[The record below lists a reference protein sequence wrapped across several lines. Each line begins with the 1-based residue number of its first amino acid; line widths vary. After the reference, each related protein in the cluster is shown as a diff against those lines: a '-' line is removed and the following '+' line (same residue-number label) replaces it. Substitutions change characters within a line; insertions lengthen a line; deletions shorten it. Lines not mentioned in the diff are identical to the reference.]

1 MTGITT
7 HLASNLKRWVLLL
20 PRPIKRLIATSSDI
34 VTLLIATEVAFYLR
48 LGEWPGFGL
57 PLAVA
62 SMIGIVIMLPIFISM
77 GLYRAIF
84 RYAGWHSMVT
94 IVQAMAIYTVIYA
107 TIFALMAL
115 PGIPRTVGLI
125 QPAILFLMVGVSRV
139 MIRYWLGDLY
149 AMIRRKPRLRPVL
162 IYGASADGQQL
173 FQAANASR
181 DMRVIGFIDDDKAL
195 IGGVIEGRPIYG
207 RDQMPVVID
216 RYEVTDLLL
225 APSAVSRAERAA
237 IVSELRP
244 YAVQVR
250 TLPAMSDVAS
260 GTVRVSDLHELQ
272 IEDLLGRDP
281 VQPIAELMATH
292 VAGHA
297 VMVTGAG
304 GSIGSELCRQ
314 ILTQRP
320 GLLVLV
326 DISESALYQ
335 IDLELRR
342 LCQADDGE
350 RSHDVVIVPLI
361 ASVTDEA
368 RMRRILRHYRPN
380 IIFHA
385 AAYKH
390 VPLVEHNIVEGVRN
404 NVIGSLVTAR
414 LARELA
420 IRNFVLISTDKAVR
434 PTNVMGASKRLAEMI
449 LQAMQS
455 EGSRTTF
462 SMVRFG
468 NVLGS
473 SGSVVPL
480 FRSQIAHGDHV
491 TITHPDITRYFMTI
505 TEAAQLVVQAA
516 GMATGG
522 DVFLLDMGE
531 PVRIAD
537 LARNM
542 IEMSGMTVRDEAN
555 PSGDIEIRCTGLR
568 PGEKLYEELLIG
580 NNPVGTEHER
590 IMRATENFVPMKRLQ
605 AELIEL
611 SHAIDRGDPDQI
623 RNLLRKIVPEF
634 APNSP
639 LVDLSPCDEDTRQT
653 A

>member
-1 MTGITT
+1 MTET
-7 HLASNLKRWVLLL
+7 ASRMARNCKRWILLL

-34 VTLLIATEVAFYLR
+34 VTVLLASEVAFYLR
-48 LGEWPGFGL
+48 LGEWQSFGW

-62 SMIGIVIMLPIFISM
+62 SMIGIIIMLPIFIRM

-84 RYAGWHSMVT
+84 RFAGWHSFVT
-94 IVQAMAIYTVIYA
+94 IMQAMAIYTVIYA

-125 QPAILFLMVGVSRV
+125 QPALLFLMVGISRV
-139 MIRYWLGDLY
+139 LIRYWLGDLY

-181 DMRVIGFIDDDKAL
+181 DMQVIGFIDDDKAL

-207 RDQMPVVID
+207 RDQMPEIID
-216 RYEVTDLLL
+216 RYDVTDLLL
-225 APSAVSRAERAA
+225 APSAVSRAERATIA
-237 IVSELRP
+237 SELRQ

-281 VQPIAELMATH
+281 VEPIARLMATH

-320 GLLVLV
+320 TLIVLV

-342 LCQADDGE
+342 LCQSEHGE
-350 RSHDVVIVPLI
+350 PDLDLVIVPLI
-361 ASVTDEA
+361 ASVADEA

-404 NVIGSLVTAR
+404 NVIGTLVTAS

-420 IRNFVLISTDKAVR
+420 VRNFVLISTDKAVR
-434 PTNVMGASKRLAEMI
+434 PTNVMGATKRLSEMI
-449 LQAMQS
+449 LQAMHA

-480 FRSQIAHGDHV
+480 FRSQIANGDHV

-555 PSGDIEIRCTGLR
+555 PAGDIEIRCTGLR

-580 NNPVGTEHER
+580 SNPVNTEHER
-590 IMRATENFVPMKRLQ
+590 IMRASENFVPMKRLQ
-605 AELIEL
+605 AQLIDL
-611 SHAIDRGDPDQI
+611 AAAIERGDPEQVHG
-623 RNLLRKIVPEF
+623 LLRNIVPEF
-634 APNSP
+634 SPNSP
-639 LVDLSPCDEDTRQT
+639 LVDLSICDEDIRQT